1 MVTAIC
7 SGESDLDEQ
16 GLKGAAELV
25 VAKEA
30 GGLLLPFLL
39 FHLRRSRDEVVEQ
52 HSDRHLQQGGI
63 GLDVLANCSKILQG
77 RHEKYRVP
85 PRVHPSDSK
94 GR

>member
-30 GGLLLPFLL
+30 GGLSLPFLL

-52 HSDRHLQQGGI
+52 HSD
-63 GLDVLANCSKILQG
+63 
-77 RHEKYRVP
+77 
-85 PRVHPSDSK
+85 
-94 GR
+94 